1 MHNNVKSEHFARAGQ
16 VLVVTAM
23 AALLGACANSPMPGP
38 APVVDRTSTSGAPA
52 AAAALEPAPP
62 GYYRVKRGDTL
73 YRIALENGQS
83 YRDVAGWNNL
93 GNVNQIEVGQL
104 LRVVPPSADPNAAAG
119 VATVPIN
126 SGSVQ
131 AQPIDASRPVGT
143 PMSAASAAPATP
155 AAGAASAPAAAAA
168 STSSAAP
175 SSASSAVAD
184 GSIRM
189 AWPAT
194 GQLIGKFDEKGN
206 KGIDIAGKKGDPVL
220 AAEEGKVIHVGPLR
234 GYGNLVIIKH
244 NETYLTAYGHNDKVL
259 VAEQS
264 TVRKGQKIAEMGNSD
279 TDRVK
284 LHFEVRKNG
293 KPVDPMRYLPP
304 Q

>member
-1 MHNNVKSEHFARAGQ
+1 MHNIVKSQNFARTGQ
-16 VLVVTAM
+16 LLAATSL
-23 AALLGACANSPMPGP
+23 AALLAACANSPMP
-38 APVVDRTSTSGAPA
+38 APVVDRTSTSGTTA
-52 AAAALEPAPP
+52 ATLEPAPP

-83 YRDVAGWNNL
+83 YRDVAAWNNL
-93 GNVNQIEVGQL
+93 TNVNQIEVGQL
-104 LRVVPPSADPNAAAG
+104 LRIVPPGADVNTAPG
-119 VATVPIN
+119 VATMPVAP
-126 SGSVQ
+126 GTVQ
-131 AQPIDASRPVGT
+131 AQPIDQAHPAATPVT
-143 PMSAASAAPATP
+143 PPVTP
-155 AAGAASAPAAAAA
+155 AAAASAPAAAPAA
-168 STSSAAP
+168 TAPASAP
-175 SSASSAVAD
+175 VAD
-184 GSIRM
+184 GSM
-189 AWPAT
+189 KLAWPAT
-194 GQLIGKFDEKGN
+194 GQIVGKFDDKGN
-206 KGIDIAGKKGDPVL
+206 KGIDIAGKKGDSVL
-220 AAEEGKVIHVGPLR
+220 AADDGRVIHVGPLR

-244 NETYLTAYGHNDKVL
+244 NETFLTAYGHNDKVL

>member
-1 MHNNVKSEHFARAGQ
+1 MHKIVNSHHFARAGQ
-16 VLVVTAM
+16 LV
-23 AALLGACANSPMPGP
+23 AASTLATLLAACANSPMP
-38 APVVDRTSTSGAPA
+38 APVVDRTSTASTA
-52 AAAALEPAPP
+52 AATLEPAPP

-83 YRDVAGWNNL
+83 YRDVAGWNNIS
-93 GNVNQIEVGQL
+93 NANQIEVGQL
-104 LRVVPPSADPNAAAG
+104 LRVVPPGADVNAGQGVTTTPVAPGSIQGQPLDQARPAGTPVPPAPTAAA
-119 VATVPIN
+119 
-126 SGSVQ
+126 
-131 AQPIDASRPVGT
+131 
-143 PMSAASAAPATP
+143 P
-155 AAGAASAPAAAAA
+155 AAGAAASA
-168 STSSAAP
+168 STSAP
-175 SSASSAVAD
+175 VAD
-184 GSIRM
+184 GAM
-189 AWPAT
+189 KLAWPAT
-194 GQLIGKFDEKGN
+194 GQLIGKFDDKSN
-206 KGIDIAGKKGDPVL
+206 KGIDIAGKKGDAVL
-220 AAEEGKVIHVGPLR
+220 AADDGRVIHVGPLR

-244 NETYLTAYGHNDKVL
+244 NETFLTAYGHNDKVL

>member
-1 MHNNVKSEHFARAGQ
+1 MHNIVKSQNFARAGQ
-16 VLVVTAM
+16 LLAATSL
-23 AALLGACANSPMPGP
+23 AALLAACANSPMP
-38 APVVDRTSTSGAPA
+38 APVVDRTSTSGTTA
-52 AAAALEPAPP
+52 ATLEPAPP

-83 YRDVAGWNNL
+83 YRDVAAWNNL
-93 GNVNQIEVGQL
+93 TNVNQIEVGQL
-104 LRVVPPSADPNAAAG
+104 LRIMPPGADVNTAPG
-119 VATVPIN
+119 VATMPVAP
-126 SGSVQ
+126 GTVQ
-131 AQPIDASRPVGT
+131 AQPIDQARPNGT
-143 PMSAASAAPATP
+143 PVPPPATP
-155 AAGAASAPAAAAA
+155 AATPAAAASAPAAAPAA
-168 STSSAAP
+168 TAPASAP
-175 SSASSAVAD
+175 VAD
-184 GSIRM
+184 GSM
-189 AWPAT
+189 KLGWPAT
-194 GQLIGKFDEKGN
+194 GQMVGKFDDKGN
-206 KGIDIAGKKGDPVL
+206 KGIDIAGKKGDSVL
-220 AAEEGKVIHVGPLR
+220 AADDGRVIHVGPLR

-244 NETYLTAYGHNDKVL
+244 NETFLTAYGHNDKVL

>member
-1 MHNNVKSEHFARAGQ
+1 MHNIVKSQNFARTGQ
-16 VLVVTAM
+16 LLAATSL
-23 AALLGACANSPMPGP
+23 AALLAACANSPMP
-38 APVVDRTSTSGAPA
+38 APVVDRTSTSGTTA
-52 AAAALEPAPP
+52 ATLEPAPP

-83 YRDVAGWNNL
+83 YRDVAAWNNL
-93 GNVNQIEVGQL
+93 TNVNQIEVGQL
-104 LRVVPPSADPNAAAG
+104 LRIVPPGADVNTAPG
-119 VATVPIN
+119 VATMPVAP
-126 SGSVQ
+126 GTVQ
-131 AQPIDASRPVGT
+131 AQPIDQAHPAATPVT
-143 PMSAASAAPATP
+143 PPVTP
-155 AAGAASAPAAAAA
+155 AAGASAPAAAPAA
-168 STSSAAP
+168 TAPASAPASAP
-175 SSASSAVAD
+175 VAD
-184 GSIRM
+184 GSM
-189 AWPAT
+189 KLAWPAT
-194 GQLIGKFDEKGN
+194 GQMVGKFDDKGN
-206 KGIDIAGKKGDPVL
+206 KGIDIAGKKGDSVL
-220 AAEEGKVIHVGPLR
+220 AADDGRVIHVGPLR

-244 NETYLTAYGHNDKVL
+244 NETFLTAYGHNDKVL

>member
-1 MHNNVKSEHFARAGQ
+1 MHNIVNPDYFARVGQ
-16 VLVVTAM
+16 RLSIVACAAVLA
-23 AALLGACANSPMPGP
+23 ACANSPMP
-38 APVVDRTSTSGAPA
+38 APVVDRTSGASGQA
-52 AAAALEPAPP
+52 AASVEPAPP

-83 YRDVAGWNNL
+83 YRDVATWNNIA
-93 GNVNQIEVGQL
+93 NANQIEVGQL
-104 LRVVPPSADPNAAAG
+104 LRVVPPSADVNAAPG
-119 VATVPIN
+119 VATVPVAP
-126 SGSVQ
+126 GTVQ
-131 AQPIDASRPVGT
+131 SQPIDAARPVAT
-143 PMSAASAAPATP
+143 PMSASSAPATAP
-155 AAGAASAPAAAAA
+155 VAAASAPAA
-168 STSSAAP
+168 TTAP
-175 SSASSAVAD
+175 AASSAGASAPAGD
-184 GSIRM
+184 IRL

-194 GQLIGKFDEKGN
+194 GQLIAKFDDKGN

-220 AAEEGKVIHVGPLR
+220 AADEGRVIHVGPLR

-244 NETYLTAYGHNDKVL
+244 NDTYLTAYGHNDKVL